1 MQCVA
6 DWVLVVNDRVQQ
18 PTYFRDGEIDQS
30 PMNGVRCFAFAGV
43 D

>member
-1 MQCVA
+1 MQRVA

-18 PTYFRDGEIDQS
+18 SAYFGDGESDQS
-30 PMNGVRCFAFAGV
+30 PVNGVWYFAFAGI

>member
-18 PTYFRDGEIDQS
+18 PAYFGDGESDQS
-30 PMNGVRCFAFAGV
+30 PVNGAWYFAFAGV

>member
-18 PTYFRDGEIDQS
+18 SAYFGDGESDQS
-30 PMNGVRCFAFAGV
+30 PVNGVWYFAFAGV

>member
-6 DWVLVVNDRVQQ
+6 DWVLAVNDRVQQ
-18 PTYFRDGEIDQS
+18 PAYFRDRESDQS
-30 PMNGVRCFAFAGV
+30 PVNGVWYSEFAGV

>member
-1 MQCVA
+1 MQGVG

-18 PTYFRDGEIDQS
+18 PAYFRDRESDQS
-30 PMNGVRCFAFAGV
+30 PVNGVWYFAFAGV

>member
-18 PTYFRDGEIDQS
+18 SAYFRDRESDQS
-30 PMNGVRCFAFAGV
+30 PVNGVWYSAFAGV